1 MAGQPLKL
9 PEKGKLALAL
19 TTGSDRWSHNWE
31 VISEPSAGPGQT
43 EGQNWQLKRYTG
55 CLQERVSLAHE
66 VPGQGVLNYG
76 CFLNGLEILRC
87 QCTSHSSRYGKFTA
101 SRGEG
106 GISSK
111 RMVGISLRDQSI
123 LSSLERSSKTA
134 SVFRSHADI
143 SMTHPS
149 WRSAEPSPQIQRLHT
164 QYLYYVQPT
173 ESSLHILAF
182 TIL

>member
-1 MAGQPLKL
+1 MAIKAIYWLSSG
-9 PEKGKLALAL
+9 A
-19 TTGSDRWSHNWE
+19 
-31 VISEPSAGPGQT
+31 SESSTRSARSRSS
-43 EGQNWQLKRYTG
+43 QLRMFP
-55 CLQERVSLAHE
+55 QRPRDIQVSMYE
-66 VPGQGVLNYG
+66 P
-76 CFLNGLEILRC
+76 FLEIRQVHC
-87 QCTSHSSRYGKFTA
+87 FWR
-101 SRGEG
+101 RGEG

-111 RMVGISLRDQSI
+111 RMVGISLRDQPI

-149 WRSAEPSPQIQRLHT
+149 RGSAEPSPQIPRLHT

-173 ESSLHILAF
+173 ESSLHIVAF